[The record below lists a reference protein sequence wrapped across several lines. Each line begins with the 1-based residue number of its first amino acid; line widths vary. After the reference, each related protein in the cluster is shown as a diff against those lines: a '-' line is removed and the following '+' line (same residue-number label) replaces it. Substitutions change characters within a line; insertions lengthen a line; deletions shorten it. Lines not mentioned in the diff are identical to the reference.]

1 MTTDTTNFAG
11 IPELELDPFDP
22 DYILNPYPQHE
33 RLRSAAPL
41 VWIERY
47 QTYAT
52 GRYELV
58 RAVLEDPATFCS
70 GAGVGLTNF
79 RKEPP
84 WRPPSMVLETDPPDH
99 TRNRAVISRTLSPAI
114 LRSLRDRFE
123 QEAHALVERV
133 LAAGKVVEAV
143 KDIGEAFPL
152 KVFADAVGLREDG
165 RENLIAYG
173 NMVFNGMGPR
183 NALYDKAMANA
194 EVVNAWVWSA
204 CQKEALAPGGLGLKI
219 FEAVDSGLFT
229 ELEAATLVRSFLSA
243 GIDTTANA
251 IGLALHCFARFPG
264 QWDLLVTDPSLCRGA
279 FDEVLRL
286 ESPFQSFFRTTTRET
301 EFAGVALR
309 ADEKIMVSIGSAN
322 RDPNRWDAPDT
333 FDIRR
338 ATTGHVAFGA
348 GIHGCVGQMMARL
361 EVESLMRA
369 LVSKVKR
376 VEFAGDPQW
385 MLHNTLRGL
394 ESLPLRLIS

>member
-1 MTTDTTNFAG
+1 MSVATSTTAT
-11 IPELELDPFDP
+11 ELDLDPFSA

-33 RLRSAAPL
+33 RLRSKAPV
-41 VWIERY
+41 VWLERY
-47 QTYAT
+47 KCYAT

-58 RAVLEDPATFCS
+58 RAVLEDPVTFCS
-70 GAGVGLTNF
+70 GAGVGLGNF
-79 RKEPP
+79 NKEPP
-84 WRPPSMVLETDPPDH
+84 WRVPSMVLETDPPNH
-99 TRNRAVISRTLSPAI
+99 TRNRAVISRALSPAT

-123 QEAHALVERV
+123 REAQALVERV
-133 LAAGKVVEAV
+133 LAVGGTTEAV
-143 KDIGEAFPL
+143 KDLGEAFPL

-183 NALYDKAMANA
+183 NALYEQAMANA
-194 EVVNAWVWSA
+194 DAVNAWVWPA

-219 FEAVDSGLFT
+219 FEAVDSGLFS

-251 IGLALHCFARFPG
+251 IGLLLHCFARFPE
-264 QWDLLVTDPSLCRGA
+264 QWDLLVGDPSLSRGA

-286 ESPFQSFFRTTTRET
+286 ESPFQTFFRTTTKDT
-301 EFAGVALR
+301 ELGGVRLGVN
-309 ADEKIMVSIGSAN
+309 EKIMVSLGSAN
-322 RDPNRWDAPDT
+322 RDPNRWDAPET

-361 EVESLMRA
+361 EVESLLRA
-369 LVSKVKR
+369 LVSRVRR
-376 VEFAGDPQW
+376 VESAGEPRW

-394 ESLPLRLIS
+394 ESLPLRLIA